1 MGSEMCI
8 RDRYKND
15 QQAQALAMRQLQ
27 KEMGVNPLGGCLPI
41 LVQMPVFIGLFHV
54 LRSFN
59 RTGTSGNALGMSVE
73 QNWNTPNYIFGVD
86 EVRSFL
92 LARVL
97 NAPLSSSVGMGE
109 DQYAAFTV
117 PGTPADFTRMDI
129 MIVAIPL
136 IVVAALA
143 THFNARMSVER
154 TRARQ
159 EAGLVKRQEGP
170 MGQQMDMMNKMML
183 WFFPIMILVTGAFWH
198 IGLLVYMVTNNVW
211 TYFQQRYIF
220 GKLDEE
226 EKEAVAAKKA
236 AKREAQEKL
245 APKVGQKPIN
255 PKKGGKRQAAQKAQ
269 QSQSGEAST
278 ANKASSHLPD
288 GNSAKGQQGPASKP
302 APGQKPANRKKR
314 KRKKK

>member
-1 MGSEMCI
+1 
-8 RDRYKND
+8 
-15 QQAQALAMRQLQ
+15 
-27 KEMGVNPLGGCLPI
+27 
-41 LVQMPVFIGLFHV
+41 
-54 LRSFN
+54 
-59 RTGTSGNALGMSVE
+59 
-73 QNWNTPNYIFGVD
+73 
-86 EVRSFL
+86 
-92 LARVL
+92 
-97 NAPLSSSVGMGE
+97 
-109 DQYAAFTV
+109 
-117 PGTPADFTRMDI
+117 
-129 MIVAIPL
+129 
-136 IVVAALA
+136 
-143 THFNARMSVER
+143 
-154 TRARQ
+154 
-159 EAGLVKRQEGP
+159 

-255 PKKGGKRQAAQKAQ
+255 PKKGGKRQAKQNSQ